1 MSAPAIRLEPWGAG
15 DFELLRACVGD
26 AAMMEHLGGPESEQ
40 KLRERQ
46 QRYEREGSN
55 QFRIVEPE
63 SGTGVGWVGFWE
75 REWHGTQVYEIGW
88 AVIPAFQG
96 RGIASAATRQAL
108 ALARGTGERR
118 YAHAYPSVHNVA
130 SNALCRR
137 LGFRLLGPF
146 DFTFRGELMSC
157 NDWQFD
163 LSADG

>member
-1 MSAPAIRLEPWGAG
+1 MSAPAIRLEPWGAR

-26 AAMMEHLGGPESEQ
+26 PAMMEHLGGPESGQ
-40 KLRERQ
+40 KLLERQ

-55 QFRIVEPE
+55 QFKIVEPG
-63 SGTGVGWVGFWE
+63 SDAGVGWVGFWE
-75 REWHGTQVYEIGW
+75 REWRGAQVYEIGW

-108 ALARGTGERR
+108 ALARVRGERR

-130 SNALCRR
+130 SNALCQR
-137 LGFRLLGPF
+137 LGFSLLGSF

-163 LSADG
+163 LGADD